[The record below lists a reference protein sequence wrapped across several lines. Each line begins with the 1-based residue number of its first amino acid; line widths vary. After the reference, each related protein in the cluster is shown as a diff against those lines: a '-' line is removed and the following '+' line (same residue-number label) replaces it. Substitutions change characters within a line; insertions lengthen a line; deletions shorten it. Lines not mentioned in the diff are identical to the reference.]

1 MTIHDYSQAFK
12 NKQFTPVDALN
23 DVLKRLESISW
34 MNAVINVFSESASI
48 LAEKSAERYALG
60 APLSALD
67 GVPFA
72 VKDNTCVA
80 GEKLT
85 CASKALSGYVSPY
98 SATSVGCLLAAGAIP
113 VCSAN
118 MDEFGM
124 GSTGENSAFGPV
136 HHPDFP
142 GRSPG
147 GSSSGPAALV
157 AAGCVPF
164 ALGSDTGGSV
174 RQPASHCGIYGFK
187 PSYGAISRYGLV
199 SYSSSMDHIGILST
213 SADDIQTI
221 FSILCATKDEKDST
235 SESSIFMKSQHESFS
250 LNKCAAITNLFC
262 MADEAVAS
270 VLDINIQKLTGFLR
284 LSRDISMPD
293 TDFIAPA
300 YYIIACAEASSNL
313 GRFDGIRYGIR
324 NGMQSTLGQMYTQNR
339 ALLGNEVQKRIKMGA
354 FILHQDHY
362 ATYYMRACM
371 FREKLSG
378 WFDEIFKSVDVLFLP
393 TSPSPAPL
401 LGASDA
407 GRLYAADQLTAC
419 ANLAGIPSI
428 CVPAGTTNGLPVG
441 LQLMSARGTDTALIN
456 FAQLL
461 SKEGEHHA

>member
-1 MTIHDYSQAFK
+1 MTVLDYSNAFR
-12 NKQFTPVDALN
+12 NKLYTPVDALN
-23 DVLKRLESISW
+23 DVLKRLESTRR
-34 MNAVINVFSESASI
+34 MNAVLNVFSESASI
-48 LAEKSAERYALG
+48 RAAKSAERYALG
-60 APLSALD
+60 TPLSILD

-72 VKDNTCVA
+72 VKDNICVA

-98 SATSVGCLLAAGAIP
+98 SATAVACLLSAGAIP

-136 HHPDFP
+136 RHPKFP
-142 GRSPG
+142 DRSPG

-174 RQPASHCGIYGFK
+174 RQPASHCGICGFK

-213 SADDIQTI
+213 SAVDIQTV
-221 FSILCATKDEKDST
+221 FSILCASKDEKDST
-235 SESSIFMKSQHESFS
+235 SFDRSF
-250 LNKCAAITNLFC
+250 LNHHCEFSALTCAVISNLFC
-262 MADEAVAS
+262 AADEPVAS
-270 VLDINIQKLTGFLR
+270 VLDHMIRQRSAFFHHLGNIV
-284 LSRDISMPD
+284 MPD
-293 TDFIAPA
+293 TDFVAPA

-313 GRFDGIRYGIR
+313 GRFDGIRYGVR
-324 NGMQSTLGQMYTQNR
+324 NGTQDSLGQMYAQNR

-371 FREKLSG
+371 FRDKLSG
-378 WFDEIFKSVDVLFLP
+378 WFDEVFKTYDVLLLP

-401 LGASDA
+401 LGASDTDM
-407 GRLYAADQLTAC
+407 LYAADQLTAC
-419 ANLAGIPSI
+419 ANLAGVPSI
-428 CVPAGTTNGLPVG
+428 CVPAGTTKDGLPVG
-441 LQLMSARGTDTALIN
+441 LQLVSARGTDTALLK
-456 FAQLL
+456 FAGLL
-461 SKEGEHHA
+461 SKEGVCFA